1 MSAAAEI
8 TTMLLNTLV
17 SLAIAAFL
25 LRMIL
30 QLVRADFYNPICQ
43 FLVKATNPLVIPLRK
58 IIPSVGIV
66 DTASL
71 LLALIA
77 QALGITLLFQIYGGG
92 FPNPLQLIMWSVI
105 GLCSAVLNLY
115 FFAIIGNII
124 LSWVARGTS
133 NPGAQILHQITEPVM
148 APFRK
153 LLPAMGGLDL
163 SPIFVFLCI
172 NVLEVMLRHVAA
184 SAGLHPALVMG
195 L

>member
-1 MSAAAEI
+1 MTAAAEI
-8 TTMLLNTLV
+8 TIMLLNTIV
-17 SLAIAAFL
+17 SLAITAFL

-58 IIPSVGIV
+58 IIPSMGKI
-66 DTASL
+66 DTASV

-77 QALGITLLFQIYGGG
+77 QAVGIALLFQLYGGG
-92 FPNPLQLIMWSVI
+92 FPNPAQLLIWSVI
-105 GLCSAVLNLY
+105 GLCSALLNLY

-124 LSWVARGTS
+124 MSWVAQG
-133 NPGAQILHQITEPVM
+133 GAHPAAQLLYQITEPVM

-153 LLPAMGGLDL
+153 ILPPMGGLDL

-172 NVLEVMLRHVAA
+172 KVLEVILRHGAA
-184 SAGLHPALVMG
+184 SAALPRGLIMG

>member
-1 MSAAAEI
+1 MTAAAEI
-8 TTMLLNTLV
+8 TIMLLNTIV
-17 SLAIAAFL
+17 SLAITAFL

-58 IIPSVGIV
+58 IIPSVGKI
-66 DTASL
+66 DTASV

-77 QALGITLLFQIYGGG
+77 QAVGIALLFQLYGGG
-92 FPNPLQLIMWSVI
+92 FPNPAQLLIWSVI
-105 GLCSAVLNLY
+105 GLCSTLLNLY

-124 LSWVARGTS
+124 MSWVAQG
-133 NPGAQILHQITEPVM
+133 GAHPAAQLLYQITEPVM

-153 LLPAMGGLDL
+153 ILPPMGGLDL

-172 NVLEVMLRHVAA
+172 KVLEVILRHGAA
-184 SAGLHPALVMG
+184 SAALPRGLIMG

>member
-1 MSAAAEI
+1 MTAAAEI
-8 TTMLLNTLV
+8 TIMLLNTIV
-17 SLAIAAFL
+17 SLAITAFL

-58 IIPSVGIV
+58 IIPSMGKI
-66 DTASL
+66 DTASV

-77 QALGITLLFQIYGGG
+77 QAVGIALLFQLYGGG
-92 FPNPLQLIMWSVI
+92 FPNPAQLLIWSVI
-105 GLCSAVLNLY
+105 GLCSALLNLY

-124 LSWVARGTS
+124 MSWVAQG
-133 NPGAQILHQITEPVM
+133 GAHPAAHLLYQITEPVM

-153 LLPAMGGLDL
+153 ILPPMGGLDL

-172 NVLEVMLRHVAA
+172 KVLEVILRHGAA
-184 SAGLHPALVMG
+184 SAALPRGLIMG

>member
-58 IIPSVGIV
+58 IIPSVGKV

-77 QALGITLLFQIYGGG
+77 QAIGITLLFQIYGGG

-124 LSWVARGTS
+124 LSWVAQGTN

>member
-1 MSAAAEI
+1 MTAAAEI
-8 TTMLLNTLV
+8 TIMLLNTIV
-17 SLAIAAFL
+17 SLAITALL

-43 FLVKATNPLVIPLRK
+43 FLVNATNPLVIPLRK
-58 IIPSVGIV
+58 IIPSMGKI
-66 DTASL
+66 DTASV

-77 QALGITLLFQIYGGG
+77 QAVGIALLFQLYGGG
-92 FPNPLQLIMWSVI
+92 FPNPAQLLIWSVI
-105 GLCSAVLNLY
+105 GLCSALLNLY

-124 LSWVARGTS
+124 MSWVAQG
-133 NPGAQILHQITEPVM
+133 GAHPAAQLLYQITEPVM

-153 LLPAMGGLDL
+153 ILPPMGGLDL

-172 NVLEVMLRHVAA
+172 NVLEVILRHGAA
-184 SAGLHPALVMG
+184 SAALPRGLIMG

>member
-8 TTMLLNTLV
+8 TTMLLNTVV
-17 SLAIAAFL
+17 SLAMMAFL

-58 IIPSVGIV
+58 IIPSVGKI

-71 LLALIA
+71 LLAFIA
-77 QALGITLLFQIYGGG
+77 QGIGIALLFKIYSGG
-92 FPNPLQLIMWSVI
+92 FPNPAQLVIWSAI

-124 LSWVARGTS
+124 MSWIAQGGAH
-133 NPGAQILHQITEPVM
+133 PAAQILYQITEPVM
-148 APFRK
+148 MPFRK
-153 LLPAMGGLDL
+153 LLPSMGGLDL
-163 SPIFVFLCI
+163 SPILVFLCI
-172 NVLEVMLRHVAA
+172 NVLEVLLRHVAA
-184 SAGLHPALVMG
+184 SAGLHPVLVMG

>member
-58 IIPSVGIV
+58 IIPSAGKI

-71 LLALIA
+71 LLALTA
-77 QALGITLLFQIYGGG
+77 QAIGITLLFKIYGGG
-92 FPNPLQLIMWSVI
+92 FPSLLQLIMWSAI
-105 GLCSAVLNLY
+105 GVCSAVLNLY

-124 LSWVARGTS
+124 LSWVAQGGS
-133 NPGAQILHQITEPVM
+133 NPGAQILYQITEPVM

-153 LLPAMGGLDL
+153 LLPSMGGLDL

-172 NVLEVMLRHVAA
+172 NVLEVMLRHIAA

>member
-1 MSAAAEI
+1 MTAAAEI
-8 TTMLLNTLV
+8 TIMLLNTIV
-17 SLAIAAFL
+17 SLAITAFL

-58 IIPSVGIV
+58 IIPSMGKI
-66 DTASL
+66 DTASV

-77 QALGITLLFQIYGGG
+77 QAVGIALLFQLYGGG
-92 FPNPLQLIMWSVI
+92 FPNPAQLLIWSVI
-105 GLCSAVLNLY
+105 GLCSALLNLY

-124 LSWVARGTS
+124 MSWVAQG
-133 NPGAQILHQITEPVM
+133 GAHPAAQLLYQITEPVM

-153 LLPAMGGLDL
+153 ILPPMGGLDL
-163 SPIFVFLCI
+163 STIFVCLCI
-172 NVLEVMLRHVAA
+172 KVLEVILRHGAA
-184 SAGLHPALVMG
+184 SAALPRGLIMG

>member
-1 MSAAAEI
+1 MTAAAEI
-8 TTMLLNTLV
+8 TIMLLNTIV
-17 SLAIAAFL
+17 SLAITAFL

-58 IIPSVGIV
+58 IIPSMGKV
-66 DTASL
+66 DTASV

-77 QALGITLLFQIYGGG
+77 QAVGIALLFQLYGGG
-92 FPNPLQLIMWSVI
+92 FPNPAQLLIWSVI
-105 GLCSAVLNLY
+105 GLCSALLNLY

-124 LSWVARGTS
+124 MSWVAQGGTH
-133 NPGAQILHQITEPVM
+133 PAAQLLYQITEPVM

-153 LLPAMGGLDL
+153 ILPPMGGLDL

-172 NVLEVMLRHVAA
+172 KVLEVILRHGAA
-184 SAGLHPALVMG
+184 SAALPRGLIMG

>member
-30 QLVRADFYNPICQ
+30 QLVRVDFYNPICQ
-43 FLVKATNPLVIPLRK
+43 FLVKTTNPLVIPLRK
-58 IIPSVGIV
+58 IIPSVGKV

-77 QALGITLLFQIYGGG
+77 QAIGITLLFQIYDGS
-92 FPNPLQLIMWSVI
+92 FPSPLQLIMWSII

-124 LSWVARGTS
+124 LSWVAPGGSHPGT
-133 NPGAQILHQITEPVM
+133 QILHQITEPVM

-163 SPIFVFLCI
+163 SPIFVFLSI

>member
-8 TTMLLNTLV
+8 TTMLLNTV
-17 SLAIAAFL
+17 ISLAIVAFL

-58 IIPSVGIV
+58 IIPSVGKI

-71 LLALIA
+71 LLAFIA
-77 QALGITLLFQIYGGG
+77 QALGITLLLQLYGGG
-92 FPNPLQLIMWSVI
+92 FPNPAQLLIWSVI

-115 FFAIIGNII
+115 FFAIIANII
-124 LSWVARGTS
+124 MSWVAQGGAH
-133 NPGAQILHQITEPVM
+133 PAAQILYQITEPVM

-153 LLPAMGGLDL
+153 LLPTMGGLDL
-163 SPIFVFLCI
+163 SPILVFLCI
-172 NVLEVMLRHVAA
+172 NVLEVILRHVAA
-184 SAGLHPALVMG
+184 GVGLHPALIMG

>member
-58 IIPSVGIV
+58 IIPSVGKV

-77 QALGITLLFQIYGGG
+77 QAIGITLLFQIYGGG
-92 FPNPLQLIMWSVI
+92 FPNPMQLIIWSVI

-124 LSWVARGTS
+124 LSWVAQGTS
-133 NPGAQILHQITEPVM
+133 NPGAQILYQITEPVM

>member
-1 MSAAAEI
+1 MTAAAEI
-8 TTMLLNTLV
+8 TIMLLNTIV
-17 SLAIAAFL
+17 SLAITAFL

-58 IIPSVGIV
+58 IIPSMGKI
-66 DTASL
+66 DTASV

-77 QALGITLLFQIYGGG
+77 QAVGIALLFQLYGGG
-92 FPNPLQLIMWSVI
+92 FPNPAQLLIGSVI
-105 GLCSAVLNLY
+105 GLCSALLNLY

-124 LSWVARGTS
+124 MSWVAQG
-133 NPGAQILHQITEPVM
+133 GAHPAAQLLYQITEPVM

-153 LLPAMGGLDL
+153 ILPPMGGLDL

-172 NVLEVMLRHVAA
+172 KVLEVILRHGAA
-184 SAGLHPALVMG
+184 SAALPRGLIMG

>member
-1 MSAAAEI
+1 MTAAAEI
-8 TTMLLNTLV
+8 TTMLLNTVV

-58 IIPSVGIV
+58 IIPSIGKV

-77 QALGITLLFQIYGGG
+77 QALGIAILFQIYGGG
-92 FPNPLQLIMWSVI
+92 FPNPLQLLIWSVI
-105 GLCSAVLNLY
+105 GLCSAILNLY

-124 LSWVARGTS
+124 MSWVAQGGAH
-133 NPGAQILHQITEPVM
+133 PAAQILYQITEPVM

-153 LLPAMGGLDL
+153 LLPSMGGLDL
-163 SPIFVFLCI
+163 SPILVFLCI
-172 NVLEVMLRHVAA
+172 NVLEVLLRHVAA
-184 SAGLHPALVMG
+184 SAGLHPALIMG

>member
-1 MSAAAEI
+1 MTAAAEI
-8 TTMLLNTLV
+8 TIMLLNTVV

-58 IIPSVGIV
+58 IIPSIGKV

-77 QALGITLLFQIYGGG
+77 QALGIAILFQIYGGG
-92 FPNPLQLIMWSVI
+92 FPNPLQLLIWSVI
-105 GLCSAVLNLY
+105 GLCSAILNLY

-124 LSWVARGTS
+124 MSWVAQGGAH
-133 NPGAQILHQITEPVM
+133 PAAQILYQITEPVM

-153 LLPAMGGLDL
+153 LLPSMGGLDL
-163 SPIFVFLCI
+163 SPILVFLCI
-172 NVLEVMLRHVAA
+172 NVLEVLLRHVAA
-184 SAGLHPALVMG
+184 SAGLHPALIMG

>member
-1 MSAAAEI
+1 MTAAAEI
-8 TTMLLNTLV
+8 TMMLLNTVV

-25 LRMIL
+25 LRMIM

-43 FLVKATNPLVIPLRK
+43 FLVKVTNPLVIPLRK
-58 IIPSVGIV
+58 IIPSVGKV

-77 QALGITLLFQIYGGG
+77 QAVGIALLFQLFGGG
-92 FPNPLQLIMWSVI
+92 FPNPAQLLIWSVI
-105 GLCSAVLNLY
+105 GLCSALLNLY

-124 LSWVARGTS
+124 MSWVAQGG
-133 NPGAQILHQITEPVM
+133 NHPAAQILYQITEPVM

-172 NVLEVMLRHVAA
+172 KVLEVMLRHAA
-184 SAGLHPALVMG
+184 GAAALPRGLIMG

>member
-1 MSAAAEI
+1 MTAAAEI
-8 TTMLLNTLV
+8 TIMLLNTIV
-17 SLAIAAFL
+17 SLAITAFL

-58 IIPSVGIV
+58 IIPRMGKI
-66 DTASL
+66 DTASV

-77 QALGITLLFQIYGGG
+77 QAVGIALLFQLYGGG
-92 FPNPLQLIMWSVI
+92 FPNPAQLLIWSVI
-105 GLCSAVLNLY
+105 GLCSALLNLY

-124 LSWVARGTS
+124 MSWVAQG
-133 NPGAQILHQITEPVM
+133 GAHPAAQLLYQITEPVM

-153 LLPAMGGLDL
+153 ILPPMGGLDL

-172 NVLEVMLRHVAA
+172 KVLEVILRHGAA
-184 SAGLHPALVMG
+184 SAALPRGLIMG

>member
-1 MSAAAEI
+1 MTAAAEI
-8 TTMLLNTLV
+8 TIMLLNTII
-17 SLAIAAFL
+17 SLAITAFL

-58 IIPSVGIV
+58 IIPSMGKI

-77 QALGITLLFQIYGGG
+77 QAVGIALLFQLYGGG
-92 FPNPLQLIMWSVI
+92 FPNPAQLLIWSVI
-105 GLCSAVLNLY
+105 GVCSAILNLY

-124 LSWVARGTS
+124 MSWVAQG
-133 NPGAQILHQITEPVM
+133 GAHPAAQLLYQITEPVM

-172 NVLEVMLRHVAA
+172 KVLEVVLRHGAA
-184 SAGLHPALVMG
+184 AAALPRGLIMG

>member
-17 SLAIAAFL
+17 SLTIAAFL

-58 IIPSVGIV
+58 IIPSVGKV

-77 QALGITLLFQIYGGG
+77 QAIGITLLFQIYGGG

-124 LSWVARGTS
+124 LSWVAQGGS
-133 NPGAQILHQITEPVM
+133 HPGAQILHQITEPVM

-163 SPIFVFLCI
+163 SPIFVFICI

>member
-8 TTMLLNTLV
+8 TTMLVNTAV
-17 SLAIAAFL
+17 SLAITVFL

-43 FLVKATNPLVIPLRK
+43 FLVTVTNPMVIPLRK
-58 IIPSVGIV
+58 VIPSVGKI

-77 QALGITLLFQIYGGG
+77 QGVGIVVLFQLYGGG
-92 FPNPLQLIMWSVI
+92 FPNLLQILMWSVI
-105 GLCSAVLNLY
+105 GLCSVILNLY

-124 LSWVARGTS
+124 LSWVARDG
-133 NPGAQILHQITEPVM
+133 NHPAAQFLHQITEPVM

-163 SPIFVFLCI
+163 SPIFVFISI
-172 NVLEVMLRHVAA
+172 NILEVMLRHVAA
-184 SAGLHPALVMG
+184 SAGLYPALIMG

>member
-1 MSAAAEI
+1 MTAAAEI
-8 TTMLLNTLV
+8 TIMLLNTIV
-17 SLAIAAFL
+17 SLAITAFL

-58 IIPSVGIV
+58 IIPSMGKI
-66 DTASL
+66 DTASV

-77 QALGITLLFQIYGGG
+77 QAVGIALLFQLYGGG
-92 FPNPLQLIMWSVI
+92 FPNPAQLLIWSVI
-105 GLCSAVLNLY
+105 GLCSALLNLY

-124 LSWVARGTS
+124 MSWVAQG
-133 NPGAQILHQITEPVM
+133 GAHPAAQLLYQITEPVM

-153 LLPAMGGLDL
+153 ILPPMGGLDL

-172 NVLEVMLRHVAA
+172 KVLAVILRHGAA
-184 SAGLHPALVMG
+184 SAALPRGLIMG